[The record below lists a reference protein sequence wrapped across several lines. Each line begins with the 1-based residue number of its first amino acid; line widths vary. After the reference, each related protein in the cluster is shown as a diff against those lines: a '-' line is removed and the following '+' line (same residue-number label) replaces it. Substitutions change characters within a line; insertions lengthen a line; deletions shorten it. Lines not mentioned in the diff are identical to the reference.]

1 MINTRLP
8 GYNLVTGFVF
18 AVLFPV
24 YSLAGTDAQGIR
36 FDDGRTYGSV
46 LQILDESSAY
56 IPQAESDSGLKP
68 IAYNEFSLNRRTS
81 TGAWHIGNASADNEM
96 LNQVGFTFRRLRLDA
111 FNGYGKS
118 NSVIR
123 NTYSAVDA
131 NLFHAG
137 TNQRYEYSGFSASN
151 KVSSTLNLN
160 FTHAKITSA
169 GLEDRV
175 VQGIGLSTSMID
187 LTVMEV
193 QRGADRIGSVYSLW
207 TNHRRHRVGL
217 DFLKQDNGASYQSL
231 SYSHV
236 HNGIRYRFGFQKVEN
251 PLYLARNDNRAVFSL
266 GFGFGSQAG
275 RFYATESAQQ
285 GGSNSN
291 GYLVGAGAVGAAV
304 ALSSGSSS
312 TDTLVRS
319 PTQHAAA
326 RRVLNEINPVSVK
339 QNLEYGGYVFRNPD
353 GSYSST
359 TPIKG
364 QAASILL
371 PLPRDI
377 VAPGSVG
384 TATYHTHAAFDPR
397 YDNENFSPSDIAA
410 DVAFGLDG
418 YLGTPAGAFK
428 YHELKTGLILNL
440 GTIAN

>member
-1 MINTRLP
+1 MINTRLS
-8 GYNLVTGFVF
+8 GYTLVTAFLF
-18 AVLFPV
+18 SVLLPLHA
-24 YSLAGTDAQGIR
+24 LAGTGIQSID

-46 LQILDESSAY
+46 LQILDEPSPNN
-56 IPQAESDSGLKP
+56 PQAGPDSGLKP
-68 IAYNEFSLNRRTS
+68 VAYNEFSISRRTG

-96 LNQVGFTFRRLRLDA
+96 LNQVGFTFSRLRLDA

-123 NTYSAVDA
+123 NRYSAVDA
-131 NLFHAG
+131 NLFHPG
-137 TNQRYEYSGFSASN
+137 TNQRYEYSGLSVSN
-151 KVSSTLNLN
+151 RIYTGLNFN
-160 FTHAKITSA
+160 FTHAKIASA

-175 VQGIGLSTSMID
+175 VRGIGLSTNFVD

-193 QRGADRIGSVYSLW
+193 QRGVSRVGSVYSLW
-207 TNHRRHRVGL
+207 TNYSGHQVGL
-217 DFLKQDNGASYQSL
+217 DYLKQDSGASHQSL
-231 SYSHV
+231 SYSRV

-251 PLYLARNDNRAVFSL
+251 PLYLAKNDNRAVFSL
-266 GFGFGSQAG
+266 GFGFGSRQG
-275 RFYATESAQQ
+275 RFYATEAAQQ
-285 GGSNSN
+285 GGSKPN
-291 GYLVGAGAVGAAV
+291 GYLIGAGAVGAAV

-319 PTQHAAA
+319 PSQHAAA

-339 QNLEYGGYVFRNPD
+339 QNLEYGGYVFRNAD

-359 TPIKG
+359 APIKG

-371 PLPRDI
+371 PLPGDVI
-377 VAPGSVG
+377 APGSVG

-428 YHELKTGLILNL
+428 YHEVKTGVIMTL
-440 GTIAN
+440 GKIAN